1 MMRWRWM
8 VWDALAILAFTL
20 IGMYFHRQQI
30 VWGDIWYT
38 LLPLYGG
45 WFGLGLLLGLYRA
58 SAARWVFP
66 LVWLLGVLIGLML
79 RAWWRGVPPLAI
91 DRTFL
96 ILSLLFIGLFTG
108 VPRLLVA
115 LLRLYLGRVRKSCD
129 AGSSG
134 S

>member
-1 MMRWRWM
+1 M

-20 IGMYFHRQQI
+20 IGMYFHRHQI

-45 WFGLGLLLGLYRA
+45 WFGLALLLGLYRA
-58 SAARWVFP
+58 RAARWVFP
-66 LVWLLGVLIGLML
+66 LVLVLGVLIGLAL
-79 RAWWRGVPPLAI
+79 RAWWRGVSPLAI

-108 VPRLLVA
+108 VPRLLVV
-115 LLRLYLGRVRKSCD
+115 LLRFYLGRVKQ
-129 AGSSG
+129 AGLG
-134 S
+134 